1 MNLKMSLWDS
11 IIWLVKLGEHDD
23 RMDLKWEDPELGA
36 DARLKKWLTSKPS
49 VTRLALLQIHQG
61 NTFSSSALASPLCPC
76 PEGYLSTGWG
86 AFLNAKAIVSSH
98 GLLRNLI
105 LSRVTLK
112 YSTDVFI
119 TDEMHFSTDVCL
131 RITWRTSKGK
141 HGQVLHCNSR
151 ALWRLKHPATQYTK
165 TRPHRRSSHR
175 V

>member
-1 MNLKMSLWDS
+1 
-11 IIWLVKLGEHDD
+11 
-23 RMDLKWEDPELGA
+23 MDLKWEDPELEA

-61 NTFSSSALASPLCPC
+61 THFHPQHLHLHCAHVLKDT
-76 PEGYLSTGWG
+76 YLQDEVL
-86 AFLNAKAIVSSH
+86 FLNAKAIVSSH

>member
-1 MNLKMSLWDS
+1 MRDSRSGLHPNPASLGWLFYRFIKGTHFHPQHLHLHCAHVLKD
-11 IIWLVKLGEHDD
+11 
-23 RMDLKWEDPELGA
+23 
-36 DARLKKWLTSKPS
+36 TY
-49 VTRLALLQIHQG
+49 LQDEV
-61 NTFSSSALASPLCPC
+61 L
-76 PEGYLSTGWG
+76 
-86 AFLNAKAIVSSH
+86 FLNAKAIVSSH